1 LRNYFMSFLSLHV
14 VSWFR
19 YWACAV
25 LMLIVAS
32 SNARAFY
39 DHAKALRPI
48 LMGAAK
54 AKAP

>member
-1 LRNYFMSFLSLHV
+1 MSFLSLHV